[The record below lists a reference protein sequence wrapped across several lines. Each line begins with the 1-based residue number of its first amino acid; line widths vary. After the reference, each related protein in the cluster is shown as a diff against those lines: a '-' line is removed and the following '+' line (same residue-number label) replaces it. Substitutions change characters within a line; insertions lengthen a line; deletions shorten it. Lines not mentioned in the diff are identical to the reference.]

1 MIWNDKID
9 EQTIAL
15 AGLYQSCQVVSK
27 IAWGGEYNEQEL
39 TPLINCI
46 LKIDSTKTEDIYMDI
61 SNLQTGLIYLK
72 KQIVGDIFTR
82 SSETRRYIASLKQLS
97 DNLMSDEKC
106 IIKIQTLLK
115 EMGNKV
121 ESMTINEKTAELSS
135 IYQKTLSG
143 FEPRIIVNGENLYL
157 TDHTHASRIRTA
169 LFAGVRS
176 MILWQQ
182 LGGSKLK
189 LFFLKNQFAKQINKY
204 LGMIRN

>member
-1 MIWNDKID
+1 MWNDKID

-15 AGLYQSCQVVSK
+15 AGLYQSCRVVSK
-27 IAWGGEYNEQEL
+27 IAWSGEYDAQEL
-39 TPLINCI
+39 TTLINCI
-46 LKIDSTKTEDIYMDI
+46 LKIDSVKTEDIYMNVP
-61 SNLQTGLIYLK
+61 SLQTGLIYLK

-97 DNLMSDEKC
+97 DNLMADDKC
-106 IIKIQTLLK
+106 IIRIQTLLK
-115 EMGNKV
+115 EMDSRS
-121 ESMTINEKTAELSS
+121 ESMTIDEKATELSN
-135 IYQKTLSG
+135 IYQKTLSN

-157 TDHTHASRIRTA
+157 TDQIHASRIRTA

-189 LFFLKNQFAKQINKY
+189 LFL
-204 LGMIRN
+204 L

>member
-1 MIWNDKID
+1 MWNDTIED
-9 EQTIAL
+9 QTIAL

-27 IAWGGEYNEQEL
+27 IAWNGEYSEQEL
-39 TPLINCI
+39 TPLVNCI

-97 DNLMSDEKC
+97 DNLMSDDKC
-106 IIKIQTLLK
+106 ITRIQTLLK
-115 EMGNKV
+115 EMDSKA
-121 ESMTINEKTAELSS
+121 ESMTIDEKAFELSN

-157 TDHTHASRIRTA
+157 TDQIHAARIRTA

-189 LFFLKNQFAKQINKY
+189 LFFLKGQFSKQINKY
-204 LGMIRN
+204 LDSTKS

>member
-1 MIWNDKID
+1 MWNDKID

-27 IAWGGEYNEQEL
+27 IAWSGEYEELEL

-61 SNLQTGLIYLK
+61 PSLQTGLIYLK

-106 IIKIQTLLK
+106 IKRIQALLK
-115 EMGNKV
+115 DMASKA
-121 ESMTINEKTAELSS
+121 ESMTTNEKAVELSN

-157 TDHTHASRIRTA
+157 TDQIHASRIRTA

-176 MILWQQ
+176 IILWQQ

-189 LFFLKNQFAKQINKY
+189 LFFLKRQFAEQINKY
-204 LGMIRN
+204 LGSTKN